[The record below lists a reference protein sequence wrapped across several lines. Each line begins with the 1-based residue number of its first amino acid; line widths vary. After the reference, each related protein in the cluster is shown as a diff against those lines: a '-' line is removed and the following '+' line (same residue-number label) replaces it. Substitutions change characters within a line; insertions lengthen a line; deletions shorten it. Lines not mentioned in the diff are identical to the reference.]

1 MRQVQTKSISGILTT
16 LCILSLGLT
25 ADIYAETRVK
35 LASVAPAGT
44 PWADAMYS
52 IQKRINAESSGKYN
66 VKVYPG
72 GQLGGENEILA
83 GVRKGRIEFAGV
95 TTGAVANVVPELNVL
110 EMPYLF
116 DSISQAD
123 CILDNHLMEP
133 VSQLLEAKGMVFV
146 SWAEN
151 GFRSIGVK
159 GKAIKL
165 PSDIKGVKVR
175 SQEAKTHLAFWK
187 SVGANGIPI
196 AIPEV
201 LPALQTGVVTGFDNT
216 PLFTMAAEWQ
226 TTIDNFTF
234 TKHIYQPALVV
245 VSKSFYD
252 AQTPENQKLIL
263 GEKNS
268 LAKELRKGVR
278 ALDSR
283 LVTTLQKTG
292 VTIHNLS
299 ASEIAQWKA
308 ASAGQ
313 EKTVLPKLG
322 GKSKMIYDTIMKAKA
337 SCK

>member
-1 MRQVQTKSISGILTT
+1 MKKTLLTILIGFLAFSGD
-16 LCILSLGLT
+16 
-25 ADIYAETRVK
+25 AFAKTRVK
-35 LASVAPAGT
+35 LASVAPSGT
-44 PWADAMYS
+44 PWADVMYK
-52 IQKRINAESSGKYN
+52 IQKRINSESNGAYD

-83 GVRKGRIEFAGV
+83 GVRKGRIEFAGI
-95 TTGAVANVVPELNVL
+95 TTGAVANVVPEMNVL

-116 DSISQAD
+116 DSINQAD
-123 CILDNHLMEP
+123 CVLDNHLMDP
-133 VSQLLEAKGMVFV
+133 VSSLLEGKGMVFV

-159 GKAIKL
+159 GKAVKV
-165 PSDIKGVKVR
+165 PSDLEGMKVR

-187 SVGANGIPI
+187 SVGASGIPI

-201 LPALQTGVVTGFDNT
+201 LPALQTGVVNGFDNT

-234 TKHIYQPALVV
+234 TKHIYQPAVIV

-252 AQTPENQKLIL
+252 KQSADGKKIIL

-268 LAKELRKGVR
+268 LASDVRKGVR
-278 ALDSR
+278 ALDGR
-283 LVTTLQKTG
+283 LIATLKKTG
-292 VTIHNLS
+292 VNIYTPSSGEL
-299 ASEIAQWKA
+299 AKWKA

-313 EKTVLPKLG
+313 EKTVLPSLG
-322 GKSKMIYDTIMKAKA
+322 GKSKMIYATILKGKS